1 MKLLPNVVTILRFVL
16 VGPIGWSLLVG
27 EFEICLWLLVVA
39 GLSDALDGFLARRF
53 SWTSRFGELADP
65 IADKLLAVVVV
76 ALMLLTDLLPW
87 WVAAIVV
94 GRELVIVSGAL
105 AFRSVVHKLD
115 IEPLTI
121 SRINT
126 IVQLTVLCFILAAE
140 TEIAGLAVFAEQFVE
155 QIGLYLMVLF
165 TVVSG
170 VAYVYTWSSRLRS
183 YLAESQNQ
191 VESSNP

>member
-1 MKLLPNVVTILRFVL
+1 MNLLPNLVTVLRFL
-16 VGPIGWSLLVG
+16 LIMPIGWCIWTGEYGVSLL
-27 EFEICLWLLVVA
+27 LLVVA
-39 GLSDALDGFLARRF
+39 GLSDALDGYLARRF
-53 SWTSRFGELADP
+53 NWTSRFGELADP

-76 ALMLLTDLLPW
+76 VMMLITELLPL
-87 WVAAIVV
+87 WVVVIVV

-126 IVQLTVLCFILAAE
+126 IVQVTVLAFVLAAE
-140 TEIAGLAVFAEQFVE
+140 TELPGIAEMAEQFVRS
-155 QIGLYLMVLF
+155 IGLYLMVIF

-170 VAYVYTWSSRLRS
+170 AAYVYTWSSRLRS
-183 YLAESQNQ
+183 YLADAQSQ